1 MKRLRY
7 ILEATLMHLGLALIR
22 RLPIDA
28 ASNLGG
34 WIGRTFGPW
43 LPVTRT
49 ARANLR
55 VALPEKTPDE
65 IEAIVR
71 GMWDNL
77 GRVVFEYPH
86 LNAIT
91 DPKAGRVIWEDSAAI
106 DAVHDAKQAAVF
118 AAAHLANWEV
128 IAIATARRV
137 DDLNVVV
144 REPNNPLV
152 RDAVDRLR
160 RVGGGVTVPKGSAG
174 AKRVLA
180 LLRAGHVLGLLFD
193 QRMSD
198 GISVPFF
205 GLEAMTPV
213 APAQLALR
221 FRCPLV
227 PIAIRRTG
235 PGRFRLRALAPIELP
250 KSGDKH
256 ADALGVMTQLNR
268 ILEGWIRERPEA
280 WLWLHRRWPKEI
292 YDGAARRQR

>member
-7 ILEATLMHLGLALIR
+7 AFEAALLHLALALIG
-22 RLPIDA
+22 RLPIDV

-34 WIGRTFGPW
+34 WIGRSFGPW

-55 VALPEKTPDE
+55 LAFPEKSPVE
-65 IEAIVR
+65 IEDLVR

-86 LNAIT
+86 LDAIT
-91 DPKAGRVIWEDSAAI
+91 DPAAGRVVWDDSATI
-106 DAVHDAKQAAVF
+106 DAVHEGQQAAIF

-137 DDLNVVV
+137 GNLHIIV

-152 RDAVDRLR
+152 REAVDRLR
-160 RVGGGVTVPKGSAG
+160 TVGGAHMVPKGSVG
-174 AKRVLA
+174 AKRALA
-180 LLRAGHVLGLLFD
+180 LLRQGHVLGLLFD

-198 GISVPFF
+198 GIAVPLF
-205 GLEAMTPV
+205 GIEAMTPA

-227 PIAIRRTG
+227 PIAIRRVG
-235 PGRFRLRALAPIELP
+235 PGRFRLRAQAPLDLP
-250 KSGDKH
+250 DSGDKH
-256 ADALGVMTQLNR
+256 ADMVEVLARLNH
-268 ILEGWIRERPEA
+268 ILEDWIREQPHA
-280 WLWLHRRWPKEI
+280 WLWVHRRWPKEA
-292 YDGAARRQR
+292 YGETPPRAR